1 MSKPEFD
8 QYAEQYDEILASS
21 VPEGLNESYFA
32 EYKIALVA
40 SHLKSEKVEHILDF
54 GCGAGRS
61 LSYITNY
68 FASAELWG
76 YDLSS
81 KSLEVAAQRTPAAQL
96 SSDWN
101 ALPSRY
107 FDLIVAAN
115 VFHHIPLKKRVAALE
130 KCYDALNQN
139 GQLFLFEHNP
149 YNPATRWIFE
159 KCPFDVN
166 AEMLSLKETMRLAQQ
181 TQFHIVQ
188 FGYTLFFPRPLAFLR
203 KLEPLLE
210 WLPLGAQYYVQMA
223 K

>member
-21 VPEGLNESYFA
+21 VPESLNESYFA
-32 EYKIALVA
+32 EYKIALTA
-40 SHLKSEKVEHILDF
+40 SRLGSKKVEHILDF

-61 LSYITNY
+61 FSHITNY
-68 FASAELWG
+68 FANAELWG

-96 SSDWN
+96 SSDWDT
-101 ALPSRY
+101 LPSAH

-115 VFHHIPLKKRVAALE
+115 VFHHIPLKERVAALE
-130 KCYDALNQN
+130 GCYDVLNQH

-149 YNPATRWIFE
+149 YNPATRWVFE

-166 AEMLSLKETMRLAQQ
+166 AEMLSLKETVKLAQQ
-181 TQFHIVQ
+181 AQFRIVRA
-188 FGYTLFFPRPLAFLR
+188 GYTLFFPQPLAFLR